1 MVDTVKLDI
10 FLKQKSKKTHYLVGT
25 KPECSDRNL
34 SGISGTNWNSEQDKT
49 CSNLFCFF
57 LTKIRYI
64 GNSKR
69 TEQN

>member
-10 FLKQKSKKTHYLVGT
+10 FFLKKSKKHTILVET

-57 LTKIRYI
+57 KLK
-64 GNSKR
+64 
-69 TEQN
+69 

>member
-1 MVDTVKLDI
+1 MIDTVKLDI
-10 FLKQKSKKTHYLVGT
+10 FFKKKKQKTHYLVGT
-25 KPECSDRNL
+25 KLERSDRNL

-57 LTKIRYI
+57 LTKIRYT